1 MERLNDG
8 ERHIR
13 RKKEVAEMMKTA
25 ERKWYM
31 SCNQRSSHKQ
41 PLWQLSN
48 LL

>member
-25 ERKWYM
+25 ERK
-31 SCNQRSSHKQ
+31 
-41 PLWQLSN
+41 
-48 LL
+48 